1 MTNFDAQPA
10 IDILLANRGTLSPD
24 YIAEA
29 KARLVPQRTN
39 EDRREAAKLC
49 IETAKMLL
57 TIAVGLLVATYA
69 WMQFANRDGHVP
81 WASWTMFPFYAAA
94 VLLVISMFSGFLT
107 ISAIYKRGEG
117 REAADQSAWSTEH
130 VRRVL
135 NLQSGFGLLALV
147 ALFAAVLVLGL
158 SGQPAKN
165 AVTVTI
171 PGQVPPAPAGNLT
184 IQGDWQA
191 LTLKTAANQQVI
203 LPKIN
208 DAVTISCQ

>member
-1 MTNFDAQPA
+1 MTDFDAQLA
-10 IDILLANRGTLSPD
+10 INVLLEHRDALGTAPDD
-24 YIAEA
+24 YIAA
-29 KARLVPQRTN
+29 VKARLVPRRTN

-49 IETAKMLL
+49 VETAKMLL

-69 WMQFANRDGHVP
+69 WMQFANRDGRVP

-94 VLLVISMFSGFLT
+94 ALLVISMFNGFLT
-107 ISAIYKRGEG
+107 ISGIYKRGEG

-135 NLQSGFGLLALV
+135 NLQSGFGLVALF
-147 ALFAAVLVLGL
+147 ALFAAVL
-158 SGQPAKN
+158 
-165 AVTVTI
+165 AVSVTI
-171 PGQVPPAPAGNLT
+171 PGQVTPAPAGNLT

-203 LPKIN
+203 LPKTN
-208 DAVTISCQ
+208 DAVTINCQ